1 MIGPRLPNAP
11 LILRTSDITSTS
23 VNISWIVTS
32 VTYTPENYTVHYKT
46 SLNKLSNIS
55 DIVRGTT
62 DINEFIELR
71 NKTYSIVLTDLYPGV
86 KYDYYIS
93 TNNTRGTVNSS
104 DNSFYTNETGML
116 LMKILIIS
124 YPFHSTIRG
133 AT

>member
-1 MIGPRLPNAP
+1 MIGPGLPNFP
-11 LILRTSDITSTS
+11 VILETTDITSTS
-23 VNISWIVTS
+23 VNISWITTS
-32 VTYTPENYTVHYKT
+32 VTYTPENYTVHYNT

-93 TNNTRGTVNSS
+93 TINTVGRVNSS
-104 DNSFYTNETGML
+104 YSSFYTKETGML
-116 LMKILIIS
+116 LINILITFVYCI
-124 YPFHSTIRG
+124 HSTIW
-133 AT
+133 

>member
-1 MIGPRLPNAP
+1 MSLNIDIVIGPGFPNFP
-11 LILRTSDITSTS
+11 VILETTDITSSS

-71 NKTYSIVLTDLYPGV
+71 NNRYSVVLTDLYPGV

-93 TNNTRGTVNSS
+93 TINTIGRVNSS
-104 DNSFYTNETGML
+104 YISFYTEEAGN
-116 LMKILIIS
+116 
-124 YPFHSTIRG
+124 
-133 AT
+133 

>member
-1 MIGPRLPNAP
+1 M
-11 LILRTSDITSTS
+11 RTSDITNTS
-23 VNISWIVTS
+23 VNISWIVAS

-93 TNNTRGTVNSS
+93 AINTVGRINSNYS
-104 DNSFYTNETGML
+104 SFYTEETGML
-116 LMKILIIS
+116 LIKLLIFF
-124 YPFHSTIRG
+124 YCFHSTIW
-133 AT
+133 

>member
-1 MIGPRLPNAP
+1 MIGPGLPNFP
-11 LILRTSDITSTS
+11 VILKTTDITSTS
-23 VNISWIVTS
+23 VNISWIVTG

-71 NKTYSIVLTDLYPGV
+71 NKTYSIILTDLYPGV

-93 TNNTRGTVNSS
+93 AINIVRRVNSNFS
-104 DNSFYTNETGML
+104 SFYTNETGML
-116 LMKILIIS
+116 LIE
-124 YPFHSTIRG
+124 Y
-133 AT
+133 